1 MKRSRASANDINKA
15 KGHIS
20 LSLSQELLYCVK
32 EHLKIPSGGK
42 YVTAVESSQQVLAY
56 ALHTLEM
63 LDAQWGGRGGGSG
76 GEVKAL

>member
-15 KGHIS
+15 KGHI
-20 LSLSQELLYCVK
+20 SLSQELLYCVK

-63 LDAQWGGRGGGSG
+63 LDAQWGGGEGGSG
-76 GEVKAL
+76 VEVKAL